1 MDTDASGQAIGAVL
15 SQIQEDAER
24 VICYGSYVLTPAQR
38 KYCVTKRELLAVV
51 RFTRQYRHYLL
62 GRKFLLRTDHNSLTW
77 LLRFKYIEGQ
87 FARWIEELSQFDM
100 TVLHRPGT
108 KHGNADGLSR
118 IPDEELFCDCYRAG
132 IDPTMLPC
140 YVDGCKFCPR
150 AHQQWSRFTEDVDD
164 VVPLAVKAVNVPSS
178 HTSTW
183 LQGYTNEQLSEAQR
197 KDPSLKHLIDWMSRD
212 VQPSQGEIALCSPTV
227 KYFFKNRTQL
237 ELKNELLLY
246 RWIDSYSERLL
257 FVVPDVLKENI
268 MSMNHDIPLTGH
280 MGITK
285 TVLRIRASFIWYKLK
300 DDVETFVRS
309 CAVCNQNKRA
319 QTKPK
324 AALGS
329 YHAGSPLERI
339 HVDILG
345 PFTPSRNGNQYI
357 LMIVDQ
363 FTKWLECFPLPQQSA
378 ELTAKQVVDGF
389 ISRFGCPLE
398 IHTDQGKNF
407 DGKLFH
413 AVCELLQVTK
423 TRTTPYRPC
432 SNGQV
437 ERYNRTLLQ
446 LMRCFLKGNQTYW
459 DEHLQQLAGA
469 IRSTVNRSTGFT
481 PNMMMLGREV
491 ILPIDLMVKDIH
503 EVAEEV
509 PAEYVTR
516 LKKTLMQAHDLA
528 RERLNSYQLRQRKDY
543 DMKLKVNTYE
553 IGDLVYVLDTAR
565 KVGFSPKLQQVWKG
579 PMIVTKVLSPVLFR
593 VINRKKSFVLHH
605 DRLKPCQD
613 RELPLWV
620 RRKWNAILNDLEQAL
635 CPDEEWQAEDL
646 QELFNDERIGNKP
659 YEAASELNEMGDLEI
674 AGNDAIDDIVD
685 KDAMNDIVN
694 DEAVDDT
701 VDIDIE
707 DQSGKELESDGTEI
721 SEQGSENEKSSNIE
735 CKLPTTRS
743 GRERR
748 RPKHLQDYSL

>member
-1 MDTDASGQAIGAVL
+1 MAFGLCNAPATFQRVIQFVLRGLTWGKILAYIDDVIVPGKIFKDHLNNLSLTFERFRKYNLKLKPKKCNLFHTETVFLGRKVSAEGVSVNPENIDKVKKWPIPKSVKDVESFLGFINYHREHIPDYGNITGVLYQLTGRKAVFDWKEAHQAAFELLKRKMLSAPILSYPNAHDTFILDTDASGQAIGAVL
-15 SQIQEDAER
+15 SQVQDEAEK
-24 VICYGSYVLTPAQR
+24 VICYRSYVLTPAQR
-38 KYCVTKRELLAVV
+38 RYCVTKRELLAVV

-87 FARWIEELSQFDM
+87 FARWIEKLSQFDM

-118 IPDEELFCDCYRAG
+118 IPDDEPFCDCYSAG

-140 YVDGCKFCPR
+140 YADGCTFCPR
-150 AHQQWSRFTEDVDD
+150 AHKQWSRFSEDVDD
-164 VVPLAVKAVNVPSS
+164 VVPLAVKSVDIQL
-178 HTSTW
+178 HCTTW

-197 KDPSLKHLIDWMSRD
+197 KDPSLVHLINWMTKD
-212 VQPSQGEIALCSPTV
+212 IQPSQGEIALCSPTV
-227 KYFFKNRTQL
+227 KHFFINRNQL
-237 ELKNELLLY
+237 ELKNGLLLY
-246 RWIDSYSERLL
+246 RWIDNHGEKLL

-285 TVLRIRASFIWYKLK
+285 TLLRIRASFIWYKLK
-300 DDVETFVRS
+300 DDVETFVKS

-324 AALGS
+324 AALGK

-363 FTKWLECFPLPQQSA
+363 FTKWLECFPLPQHSA

-398 IHTDQGKNF
+398 IHTDQGRNF
-407 DGKLFH
+407 DGKVFH

-446 LMRCFLKGNQTYW
+446 LMRCFLKGNQTFW

-491 ILPIDLMVKDIH
+491 IL
-503 EVAEEV
+503 
-509 PAEYVTR
+509 Y
-516 LKKTLMQAHDLA
+516 
-528 RERLNSYQLRQRKDY
+528 
-543 DMKLKVNTYE
+543 
-553 IGDLVYVLDTAR
+553 
-565 KVGFSPKLQQVWKG
+565 
-579 PMIVTKVLSPVLFR
+579 LS
-593 VINRKKSFVLHH
+593 
-605 DRLKPCQD
+605 
-613 RELPLWV
+613 
-620 RRKWNAILNDLEQAL
+620 
-635 CPDEEWQAEDL
+635 
-646 QELFNDERIGNKP
+646 
-659 YEAASELNEMGDLEI
+659 
-674 AGNDAIDDIVD
+674 
-685 KDAMNDIVN
+685 
-694 DEAVDDT
+694 
-701 VDIDIE
+701 
-707 DQSGKELESDGTEI
+707 I
-721 SEQGSENEKSSNIE
+721 SW
-735 CKLPTTRS
+735 
-743 GRERR
+743 
-748 RPKHLQDYSL
+748 